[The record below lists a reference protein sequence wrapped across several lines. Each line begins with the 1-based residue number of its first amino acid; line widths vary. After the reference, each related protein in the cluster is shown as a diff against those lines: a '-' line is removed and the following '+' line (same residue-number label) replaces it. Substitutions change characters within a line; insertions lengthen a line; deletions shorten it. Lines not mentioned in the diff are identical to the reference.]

1 MGVAQA
7 DLELDG
13 LIAHPDILDKDVI
26 VELKDTQS
34 TRSLDITD
42 QRFKSYLRQLLY
54 YMTIMSMEKGII
66 LIRNSNRDIRW
77 IKSDEKGD
85 YFFRPFN
92 GKGPHIESWSVL
104 LPKDDIAR
112 ELKNKTMHRK
122 NLFVRAQRSGRVYTS

>member
-77 IKSDEKGD
+77 RIKSDEKGD
-85 YFFRPFN
+85 YFFDPSMIKVP
-92 GKGPHIESWSVL
+92 GSISG
-104 LPKDDIAR
+104 
-112 ELKNKTMHRK
+112 
-122 NLFVRAQRSGRVYTS
+122 LFCCPRLT